1 MGKKLFT
8 LLFIGGLL
16 ACGLGSRI
24 GSAPAATA
32 PNDAQECA
40 WSAWSGTNGCAILCH
55 NVNAPGVQVT
65 QVNAHSSNTPI
76 FHNHAI
82 EKSHF
87 ENLKKQRRT
96 FAARLGDATDTATA
110 RHYIFA
116 LRRILR

>member
-16 ACGLGSRI
+16 ACGLGLRTD
-24 GSAPAATA
+24 GTPVADAPSDTH
-32 PNDAQECA
+32 DCA
-40 WSAWSGTNGCAILCH
+40 WSAWSSANVCAILCH
-55 NVNAPGVQVT
+55 NANAPGVQVT